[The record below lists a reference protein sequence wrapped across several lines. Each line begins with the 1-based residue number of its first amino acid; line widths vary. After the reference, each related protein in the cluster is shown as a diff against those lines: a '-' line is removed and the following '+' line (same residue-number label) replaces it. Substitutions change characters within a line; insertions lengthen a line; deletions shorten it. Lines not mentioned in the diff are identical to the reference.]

1 MISVEA
7 VRKRYRPLVALDGVD
22 FAVEAGEIVAV
33 LGPNGAGKT
42 TLIEIMEGFQRP
54 DSGRVTVLGTDPYA
68 EGPRLRERIGVMLQ
82 ECEPEPYLS
91 VTELLELYRG
101 YYRKPRPVA
110 ELLDRVG
117 LANKADARI
126 RTLSGGQC
134 RRLDLAVALVG
145 NPELVFMDE
154 PTTGFDPEARQA
166 AWQVVKDLRDSGTT
180 VVLTTHYLEEAEAL
194 ADRVVVLAEGAVRA
208 EGPPE
213 TIGSRNRAPTRVSFT
228 PLESVS
234 HEELPVAIC
243 VQDGRWVAITDS
255 PTATL
260 AILTSWAIER
270 GVELESLS
278 VTRPSLQDTY
288 LELIR

>member
-1 MISVEA
+1 MISAQA
-7 VRKRYRPLVALDGVD
+7 VRKRYGPLLALNGVD
-22 FAVEAGEIVAV
+22 FTVDAGELVAV

-54 DSGRVTVLGTDPYA
+54 DSGRVTVLGTDPYC
-68 EGPRLRERIGVMLQ
+68 EGPRLRERVGVMLQ

-110 ELLDRVG
+110 GLLDRVG
-117 LANKADARI
+117 LRSKADARI
-126 RTLSGGQC
+126 RTLSGGQR

-145 NPELVFMDE
+145 NPELVFLDE
-154 PTTGFDPEARQA
+154 PTTGFDPEARHA
-166 AWQVVKDLRDSGTT
+166 AWEVVRDLRDSGTT

-213 TIGSRNRAPTRVSFT
+213 TIGDRHRAPTRVSFT
-228 PLESVS
+228 ALESVS
-234 HEELPVAIC
+234 HDELPVPIC

-260 AILTSWAIER
+260 DTLTSWAVGR

>member
-1 MISVEA
+1 MISVET
-7 VRKRYRPLVALDGVD
+7 VRKRYGPLVALDGVD

-68 EGPRLRERIGVMLQ
+68 EGPRLRERVGVMLQ

-101 YYRKPRPVA
+101 YYRKPRPMA

-117 LANKADARI
+117 LGDKAGARI
-126 RTLSGGQC
+126 RALSGGQR

-166 AWQVVKDLRDSGTT
+166 AWQVVRDLRDSGTT

-194 ADRVVVLAEGAVRA
+194 ADRVVVLVEGGVRA
-208 EGPPE
+208 QGPPE
-213 TIGSRNRAPTRVSFT
+213 TIGDRHRAPTRVSFSR
-228 PLESVS
+228 LGSVTGD
-234 HEELPVAIC
+234 ELPVPTC
-243 VQDGRWVAITDS
+243 VQGDRWVAITDS

-260 AILTSWAIER
+260 AILTSWAVGR